1 MTDTRLA
8 TILISKRSLFLKYLI
23 HIAAIAV
30 DYRRRLEY
38 QAAAMPKV
46 AAKSVFGP
54 ERTKQ
59 FGGFRSAI
67 RGRVRPSAHRPKTKL
82 GIRAR

>member
-1 MTDTRLA
+1 VTDTRLA

-54 ERTKQ
+54 DGLSNSEALGPL
-59 FGGFRSAI
+59 FGEGLGLAPIGLKRSW
-67 RGRVRPSAHRPKTKL
+67 V
-82 GIRAR
+82 